1 MAAAKKPSKAAA
13 YAAYE
18 KKEPAKIKKA
28 EMKKGESKAE
38 KARETKV
45 GFAMM
50 MKKKGK

>member
-1 MAAAKKPSKAAA
+1 M
-13 YAAYE
+13 YE

-28 EMKKGESKAE
+28 EMKKGESKSE

-45 GFAMM
+45 GMAML